1 MDEKYVGKHSG
12 GVSPVSVNDEG
23 IKCLILAANKLSS
36 FSPSF
41 INPYIPIKQ
50 GLRNTFAFQCL
61 LNVKVTPLLTKTAY
75 ARSFNTNKQ
84 STRHAI
90 DYLKELGLVSE
101 LDKPRLI
108 IPFKSYKVDKVYC
121 ITPNGNNVIAAVLTS
136 AGVI

>member
-1 MDEKYVGKHSG
+1 MDGKQAGKHSIA
-12 GVSPVSVNDEG
+12 VNPVNTRDEG
-23 IKCLILAANKLSS
+23 INAIIIAANKLNCL
-36 FSPSF
+36 SPAF
-41 INPYIPIKQ
+41 ISAYIPIKR